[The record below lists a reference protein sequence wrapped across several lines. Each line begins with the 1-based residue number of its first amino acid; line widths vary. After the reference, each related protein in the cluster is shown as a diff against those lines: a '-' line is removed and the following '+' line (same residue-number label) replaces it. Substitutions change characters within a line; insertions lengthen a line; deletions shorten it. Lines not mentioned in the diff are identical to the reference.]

1 MKRIVIEIEVTELE
15 EIILAILETHKG
27 GLSGERIRYILEGKG
42 IPLSAYQI
50 RHILQQ
56 MAILG
61 LTSRKKR
68 SRSYIYS
75 PSEAHDLKQI
85 I

>member
-27 GLSGERIRYILEGKG
+27 GLSGEKIRYILEGKG
-42 IPLSAYQI
+42 IPLSPYQI

-56 MAILG
+56 MAVLG
-61 LTSRKKR
+61 LTIRKKR
-68 SRSYIYS
+68 SRSYIYTRS
-75 PSEAHDLKQI
+75 ASDDLKHMI
-85 I
+85 